1 MELQQKLKH
10 LRAVEGTMR
19 GLARP
24 MTQSE
29 VIQAMQRELGETLSQ
44 AYLSQIESGKRQHLS
59 AKSRSLLARFF
70 KVHPGY
76 LVSDPPGYEVDLL
89 SEPLEDQNAHLITWL
104 AASAE
109 EWRADPLIQ
118 RVFEKLADHPDPR
131 QIFELLDTLLDRT
144 PEELASLS
152 GDPVR

>member
-10 LRAVEGTMR
+10 LRAVEGSLR
-19 GLARP
+19 GMMRP
-24 MTQSE
+24 MTQME
-29 VIQAMQRELGETLSQ
+29 VIQGMQDELGQGLSQ

-59 AKSRSLLARFF
+59 ATSRALLSRFF

-89 SEPLEDQNAHLITWL
+89 SEPLEDQNAHLTTWL

-109 EWRADPLIQ
+109 EWRSDPLIQ
-118 RVFEKLADHPDPR
+118 RVFEKLADHEDPR
-131 QIFELLDTLLDRT
+131 HIFELLDTLLDYT
-144 PEELASLS
+144 PEELATLL

>member
-1 MELQQKLKH
+1 MELEQKLKH

-19 GLARP
+19 GLGRP

-29 VIQAMQRELGETLSQ
+29 VIEAMRQELGEGLSQ

-76 LVSDPPGYEVDLL
+76 LVSDPPGYAVDLL
-89 SEPLEDQNAHLITWL
+89 SERYGDPHARLATWL

-109 EWRADPLIQ
+109 EWRSEPFIQ
-118 RVFEKLADHPDPR
+118 HFFEKLAEHPDPR
-131 QIFELLDTLLDRT
+131 RILHVLDALLDRA
-144 PEELASLS
+144 PEELDALL
-152 GDPVR
+152 GHLVG

>member
-10 LRAVEGTMR
+10 LRAVEGSMR

-29 VIQAMQRELGETLSQ
+29 VIQAMQRELGEGLSQ

-89 SEPLEDQNAHLITWL
+89 SEHWDDQNAHLTTWL

-109 EWRADPLIQ
+109 EWRTDPLIQ
-118 RVFEKLADHPDPR
+118 RVLEKLADHPDPR
-131 QIFELLDTLLDRT
+131 RIFEFLDTLLDRT
-144 PEELASLS
+144 PEELASLL
-152 GDPVR
+152 GDPVL